1 MTNCNNIKSN
11 FLISRGKVNLLSHV
25 HLLCFQLVSI
35 MILLFLLFFISMLLL
50 MLSGLIK
57 QLEKVLSFLFS
68 KEAEHIVELLV
79 VTSLKFTEF
88 LLNKEN
94 FTDIKE
100 SALF

>member
-1 MTNCNNIKSN
+1 
-11 FLISRGKVNLLSHV
+11 
-25 HLLCFQLVSI
+25 
-35 MILLFLLFFISMLLL
+35 MLLL

>member
-1 MTNCNNIKSN
+1 
-11 FLISRGKVNLLSHV
+11 LSHV

-68 KEAEHIVELLV
+68 KEAEHVVELLV